1 MKISSIM
8 FITALCNQSAFAW
21 GLRGSIKARSSSA
34 SDMVVIK
41 VEESEGET
49 AAMMEGTNTI
59 NDAIVGGQLDQDRE
73 LPVVVVPPPV
83 GIFGPKP
90 SVSSKPSG
98 AGETTST
105 SVVRGPI

>member
-1 MKISSIM
+1 M

-21 GLRGSIKARSSSA
+21 GLHGSIKAGSSSA
-34 SDMVVIK
+34 SEMVVIK

-73 LPVVVVPPPV
+73 LPVVVVPPPM

-90 SVSSKPSG
+90 TSGSTTGGGPGGKKP
-98 AGETTST
+98 
-105 SVVRGPI
+105 IIL